1 MPMKSDVGSRVWLA
15 SGSGI
20 VVGGVIK
27 SNESFVN
34 GYMTFD

>member
-1 MPMKSDVGSRVWLA
+1 MPMKSDVGGYVQLA

-20 VVGGVIK
+20 VVGRVIR